1 MSQIVQQCIRG
12 RYAPSPTGDLH
23 IGNLR
28 TALLAWLF
36 ARSTDGQFVLRI
48 EDLDSPRVRPGAT
61 QRMINDLRWL
71 GLDWD
76 EGPDCNGPYAPY
88 TQSERQEI
96 YQHYLQRL
104 QEAELLYP
112 CYCSRA
118 EIAHAASAPQQGAGD
133 GPRYPG
139 TCRQLTQAQRR
150 RHEING
156 RRPSL
161 RLRVNDERIVS
172 FIDLIAGSIHQHV
185 QQEVGDFIVQ
195 RSDGIFGY
203 QFAVVV
209 DDGLMSINQVVRG
222 ADLLHS
228 TARQILLFEALG
240 FPVPTFAHVP
250 LLLDEEGKRLS
261 KRTQSMGLEPI
272 RKANMTPADVIG
284 QLAASCGLAEK
295 GTPIGTIELAK
306 KYRQQPYVI
315 IASKL
320 HSSQQSI
327 ATLNQL

>member
-1 MSQIVQQCIRG
+1 MSQIVQQHVRG

-23 IGNLR
+23 LGNLR

-36 ARSTDGQFVLRI
+36 ARSADGQFVLRI
-48 EDLDSPRVRPGAT
+48 EDLDSPRVRLGAT

-76 EGPDCNGPYAPY
+76 EGPDCDGPYAPY
-88 TQSERQEI
+88 TQSERLEI

-118 EIAHAASAPQQGAGD
+118 EIAHAASAPQQGVGD
-133 GPRYPG
+133 GSRYPG
-139 TCRQLTQAQRR
+139 TCRQLTQVQRR
-150 RHEING
+150 RHEANG

-161 RLRVNDERIVS
+161 RLHVDDERIIS
-172 FIDLIAGSIHQHV
+172 FTDLIAGSICQHV
-185 QQEVGDFIVQ
+185 QQEVGDFIIR

-203 QFAVVV
+203 QFTVVV
-209 DDGLMSINQVVRG
+209 DDGLMCINQIMRG

-228 TARQILLFEALG
+228 TARQILLFETLG
-240 FPVPTFAHVP
+240 FPIPTFAHAP

-284 QLAASCGLAEK
+284 QLAASCGLVEK
-295 GTPIGTIELAK
+295 GTSIGTTELAE
-306 KYRQQPYVI
+306 KYHQQPYAI

-327 ATLNQL
+327 ATINQL